1 MPATRCQRCG
11 AELAPG
17 SLKYLVTIH
26 VTADFDGVL
35 PADGGIEDLEAF
47 MQQVDSEDPVQAERD
62 VYQSQGY
69 LLCPPCKALVLKDPL
84 GLRRAEREGEEGGR
98 VH

>member
-1 MPATRCQRCG
+1 MICCHRCG
-11 AELAPG
+11 AELSPG
-17 SLKYLVTIH
+17 TLKFLVTIH

-35 PADGGIEDLEAF
+35 PDQGEMEDLEAF
-47 MQQVDSEDPVQAERD
+47 MRKLDAANPAELEKD

-69 LLCPPCKALVLKDPL
+69 VLCPACKAAFLGDPL
-84 GLRRAEREGEEGGR
+84 GARNKRPGSENQGR

>member
-1 MPATRCQRCG
+1 MARCDRCG
-11 AELAPG
+11 VDLPAG

-35 PADGGIEDLEAF
+35 PDQGEMEDLEAF
-47 MQQVDSEDPVQAERD
+47 MRAIDAADAPEAGKD
-62 VYQSQGY
+62 VYQSQGF
-69 LLCPPCKALVLKDPL
+69 LLCPACKASFLDDPL
-84 GLRRAEREGEEGGR
+84 GLRAAGEPQGTRGR

>member
-1 MPATRCQRCG
+1 MIYCHRCG
-11 AELAPG
+11 AELKPG
-17 SLKYLVTIH
+17 SLKFLVTIH

-35 PADGGIEDLEAF
+35 PAEGDMEDLESF
-47 MQQVDSEDPVQAERD
+47 MRRIDSADAESLESD

-69 LLCPPCKALVLKDPL
+69 VLCPACKTAFAGDPF
-84 GLRRAEREGEEGGR
+84 GQRPGNRGPEEQGR